1 MKKLV
6 FTLATC
12 CIMCA
17 CEQKTET
24 NPFFTEFR
32 TEYGL
37 SLIHIFAVLRIV
49 AQTNGIDI
57 VLLHQFKVFA
67 HQFFGNIVTGCFVV
81 LVNVQMC
88 IRDRSSGRQPLPL
101 QLKLDRPV

>member
-32 TEYGL
+32 TEYGAPDFDKIKIEHYEPAFL
-37 SLIHIFAVLRIV
+37 KGIEEQNAEIKAIVESRETPGFENTIV
-49 AQTNGIDI
+49 ALDN
-57 VLLHQFKVFA
+57 
-67 HQFFGNIVTGCFVV
+67 
-81 LVNVQMC
+81 
-88 IRDRSSGRQPLPL
+88 SGRTLARVKGCL
-101 QLKLDRPV
+101 LCIDGG

>member
-32 TEYGL
+32 TEYGAPDFDK
-37 SLIHIFAVLRIV
+37 IKIEHFRTCVLK
-49 AQTNGIDI
+49 GIEECRNKSIREPNSD
-57 VLLHQFKVFA
+57 LKHDC
-67 HQFFGNIVTGCFVV
+67 GTG
-81 LVNVQMC
+81 
-88 IRDRSSGRQPLPL
+88 
-101 QLKLDRPV
+101 

>member
-32 TEYGL
+32 TEYGAPDFDKIKIEHYEPAFL
-37 SLIHIFAVLRIV
+37 KGIEEQNAEIKAQLQISV
-49 AQTNGIDI
+49 AYFCSIG
-57 VLLHQFKVFA
+57 LYF
-67 HQFFGNIVTGCFVV
+67 
-81 LVNVQMC
+81 LV
-88 IRDRSSGRQPLPL
+88 
-101 QLKLDRPV
+101 

>member
-32 TEYGL
+32 TEYGAPVF
-37 SLIHIFAVLRIV
+37 I
-49 AQTNGIDI
+49 
-57 VLLHQFKVFA
+57 LLPHQWRYFPK
-67 HQFFGNIVTGCFVV
+67 
-81 LVNVQMC
+81 
-88 IRDRSSGRQPLPL
+88 
-101 QLKLDRPV
+101 LKNSM

>member
-32 TEYGL
+32 TEYGAP
-37 SLIHIFAVLRIV
+37 AVSYTHLR
-49 AQTNGIDI
+49 
-57 VLLHQFKVFA
+57 A
-67 HQFFGNIVTGCFVV
+67 HET
-81 LVNVQMC
+81 
-88 IRDRSSGRQPLPL
+88 
-101 QLKLDRPV
+101 

>member
-24 NPFFTEFR
+24 NPFFTEF
-32 TEYGL
+32 GQ
-37 SLIHIFAVLRIV
+37 SM
-49 AQTNGIDI
+49 
-57 VLLHQFKVFA
+57 VLLILIKS
-67 HQFFGNIVTGCFVV
+67 
-81 LVNVQMC
+81 
-88 IRDRSSGRQPLPL
+88 R
-101 QLKLDRPV
+101 

>member
-32 TEYGL
+32 TEYGAPDFDKIKIEPIGGINL
-37 SLIHIFAVLRIV
+37 S
-49 AQTNGIDI
+49 
-57 VLLHQFKVFA
+57 
-67 HQFFGNIVTGCFVV
+67 
-81 LVNVQMC
+81 
-88 IRDRSSGRQPLPL
+88 
-101 QLKLDRPV
+101 

>member
-32 TEYGL
+32 TEYGAPDFDKIKIEHYVPAF
-37 SLIHIFAVLRIV
+37 LI
-49 AQTNGIDI
+49 GIE
-57 VLLHQFKVFA
+57 
-67 HQFFGNIVTGCFVV
+67 
-81 LVNVQMC
+81 
-88 IRDRSSGRQPLPL
+88 
-101 QLKLDRPV
+101 